1 VEGTNA
7 AGHDNGIWQKEALAS
22 LIVEEMRTAEHYEI
36 TTDTT
41 RYAAHAIYGFIEIRD
56 DHGVYMNGM

>member
-1 VEGTNA
+1 
-7 AGHDNGIWQKEALAS
+7 
-22 LIVEEMRTAEHYEI
+22 VEEMRTAEHYEI